1 LTDFLRLA
9 VDAMGGDLGPQVT
22 VPACLSCLTE
32 NPFLSITF
40 FGDSTQIQDQITS
53 CALPALDGRIS
64 IRHCSSS
71 ISMNEKPAFS
81 IRYQQDSSMWKALQL
96 VSEGDADACV
106 SAGNTGALMAISI
119 LQIGCLAGVSRPAIC
134 AKIPTLSNSSPSNN
148 HTYLLDL
155 GANTV
160 CSGQQLHQFSLMASQ
175 KALVVSGIEEATV
188 GLLNIGIEE
197 IKGRQEIHDAAE
209 LLKADSN
216 INYVGFVEGDSLLK
230 GATDI
235 VVCDG
240 FTGNVALKT
249 IEGAALMI
257 QHSLSR
263 ELSATYLSRLG
274 RFIAGSSLKRFCT
287 KINPTL
293 YNGASFLGLNGVV
306 VKSHGGASADGFS
319 SALSVAIIEARENL
333 PQQIQEKL
341 PKPIAR
347 TDQNLNTK

>member
-1 LTDFLRLA
+1 MRLA

-22 VPACLSCLTE
+22 VPASLGCLTE
-32 NPFLSITF
+32 NPSLSIIF
-40 FGDSTQIQDQITS
+40 FGDSTQIRDQITS
-53 CALPALDGRIS
+53 CALPDLDSRIS
-64 IRHCSSS
+64 VRHCSSS
-71 ISMNEKPAFS
+71 IPMNEKPS
-81 IRYQQDSSMWKALQL
+81 ISVRYQQDSSMWKALQL
-96 VSEGDADACV
+96 VSEGGADACV
-106 SAGNTGALMAISI
+106 SAGNTGALMAISV
-119 LQIGCLAGVSRPAIC
+119 LQIGCLPGVSRPAIC
-134 AKIPTLSNSSPSNN
+134 AKIPTLSSSSASGN

-160 CSGQQLHQFSLMASQ
+160 CSAHQLHQFSLMASQ
-175 KALVVSGIEEATV
+175 KALVISGIEEAAV
-188 GLLNIGIEE
+188 ALLNIGTEE

-230 GATDI
+230 GAADI
-235 VVCDG
+235 IVCDG
-240 FTGNVALKT
+240 FTGNIALKT

-257 QHSLSR
+257 QYSLSR

-274 RFIAGSSLKRFCT
+274 AFIASSSLKGFCA

-293 YNGASFLGLNGVV
+293 YNGASFLGLDGVV
-306 VKSHGGASADGFS
+306 VKSHGGAGIDGFS
-319 SALSVAIIEARENL
+319 CALSVAIIEARENL

-347 TDQNLNTK
+347 ADKGLNTK